1 MKKWISIVFIML
13 LLLSTVA
20 GCGDNNTAEANNG
33 IFSNTSTS
41 DGTTNTAEAEQVD
54 FSQTDADMFTDRDY
68 ETDYDESSSILIHL
82 NGSSVTSTSDS
93 VQISGTTVTITE
105 EATYLISGTLDLS
118 LIHI

>member
-41 DGTTNTAEAEQVD
+41 DGTTNT
-54 FSQTDADMFTDRDY
+54 
-68 ETDYDESSSILIHL
+68 
-82 NGSSVTSTSDS
+82 
-93 VQISGTTVTITE
+93 
-105 EATYLISGTLDLS
+105 LS
-118 LIHI
+118 LIHIQMCIRDRWYNDKGLSGN